1 MMNPNLLSPFIFR
14 SYRSSRR
21 CFSSPHATKLVL
33 PTFLT
38 ASLIGNSSR
47 NGEREIQ
54 QRSFLS
60 ETALICLRIISRRIS
75 DLKGPDSY
83 FPPLSNLTN
92 LQTLVLRSC
101 NLIGSIPEYFGNVT
115 TLNSL

>member
-47 NGEREIQ
+47 NVYLLLFFSKSLIKQSRNRINVI
-54 QRSFLS
+54 RRKRNSAKKFLKRDSIDLLANHFQGDPWEWYEWTNCFWNFIS
-60 ETALICLRIISRRIS
+60 E
-75 DLKGPDSY
+75 KPY
-83 FPPLSNLTN
+83 
-92 LQTLVLRSC
+92 
-101 NLIGSIPEYFGNVT
+101 
-115 TLNSL
+115 